1 MKRVWL
7 SLGVL
12 VLSLPLGVLLTLLL
26 LPLWRWLEDTVGI
39 EAIGHSGPAAWCY
52 GAAITACVVL
62 GLALVW
68 RPR

>member
-12 VLSLPLGVLLTLLL
+12 VRSLPLGVLLTLLL

>member
-1 MKRVWL
+1 MKKPLL

-26 LPLWRWLEDTVGI
+26 LPLWRWLEDAAGI

-68 RPR
+68 RSR

>member
-1 MKRVWL
+1 MKKAWL

-52 GAAITACVVL
+52 GVAIAAFAVL

>member
-1 MKRVWL
+1 MKKAWL

>member
-1 MKRVWL
+1 MKKAWL

-26 LPLWRWLEDTVGI
+26 LPLWRWLEGTVGI

-52 GAAITACVVL
+52 GPAIAAFAVL
-62 GLALVW
+62 GLALLW

>member
-1 MKRVWL
+1 MKKPLL

-12 VLSLPLGVLLTLLL
+12 LLSLPLGVLLTLLL
-26 LPLWRWLEDTVGI
+26 LPLWRWLEDAAGV

-52 GAAITACVVL
+52 GAAIAVFALL

-68 RPR
+68 RSR

>member
-26 LPLWRWLEDTVGI
+26 LPLWRWLEDTAGI

-52 GAAITACVVL
+52 GPAIAAFAVL

-68 RPR
+68 RSR

>member
-12 VLSLPLGVLLTLLL
+12 LLSLPLGVLLTLLL
-26 LPLWRWLEDTVGI
+26 LQLWRWLEDAAGI

-52 GAAITACVVL
+52 GPAIAVFAVL

>member
-26 LPLWRWLEDTVGI
+26 LPLWRWLEDTAGI

-52 GAAITACVVL
+52 GAAIVVLAVL
-62 GLALVW
+62 GLALLW

>member
-1 MKRVWL
+1 MKKPLL

-12 VLSLPLGVLLTLLL
+12 LLSLPLGVLLTLLL
-26 LPLWRWLEDTVGI
+26 LPLWRWLEGTVGI

-52 GAAITACVVL
+52 GAAIVAFAVL
-62 GLALVW
+62 GLALLW

>member
-1 MKRVWL
+1 MKKAWL

-26 LPLWRWLEDTVGI
+26 LPLWRWLEDAAGI

-52 GAAITACVVL
+52 GAAIVVFALL

-68 RPR
+68 RSR

>member
-1 MKRVWL
+1 MKKAWL

-26 LPLWRWLEDTVGI
+26 LPLWRWLEDTAGI

-52 GAAITACVVL
+52 GPAIAAFAVL

-68 RPR
+68 RSR

>member
-1 MKRVWL
+1 MKKPWL

-26 LPLWRWLEDTVGI
+26 WPLWRWLEDTVGV
-39 EAIGHSGPAAWCY
+39 EAIGHSGPVPWCY
-52 GAAITACVVL
+52 GATIAVFAVL

-68 RPR
+68 RPQ

>member
-1 MKRVWL
+1 MKKAWL

-26 LPLWRWLEDTVGI
+26 LPLWRWLEDTAGI
-39 EAIGHSGPAAWCY
+39 EAIGHSAPAAWCY
-52 GAAITACVVL
+52 GAAISLFALL

>member
-1 MKRVWL
+1 MKKACL

-26 LPLWRWLEDTVGI
+26 LPLWRWLEDTAGI

-52 GAAITACVVL
+52 GPAIAAFAVL
-62 GLALVW
+62 GLALLW

>member
-26 LPLWRWLEDTVGI
+26 LPLWRWLEDTAGI

-52 GAAITACVVL
+52 GAAIVVLAVL

>member
-26 LPLWRWLEDTVGI
+26 LPLWRWLEDTAGI

-52 GAAITACVVL
+52 GAAIAAFAVL
-62 GLALVW
+62 GLALLW

>member
-1 MKRVWL
+1 MKKPLL

-12 VLSLPLGVLLTLLL
+12 LLSLPLGVLLTLLL
-26 LPLWRWLEDTVGI
+26 LPLWRWLEDAAGI